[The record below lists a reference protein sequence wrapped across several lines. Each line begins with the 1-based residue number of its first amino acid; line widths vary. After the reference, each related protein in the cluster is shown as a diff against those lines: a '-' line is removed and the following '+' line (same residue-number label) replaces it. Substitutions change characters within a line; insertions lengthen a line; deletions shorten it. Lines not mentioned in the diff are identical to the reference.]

1 MIDHSI
7 FSIDM
12 ENVGLKVHRADLE
25 VILSVIRV
33 IGTDRV

>member
-25 VILSVIRV
+25 VIYDHSQTSMI
-33 IGTDRV
+33 